1 MPIDISYKAIFKVLS
16 VFFILFIL
24 LQVVDVLVIVFM
36 SVVISSA
43 IKPVVNYMTK
53 VGLPRGLSIFFV
65 LFSFFAL
72 FGTLLFF
79 GITPIIT
86 QISNFVNN
94 FGQFLDT
101 INRNYNLQIQY
112 DKDSISKYL
121 TQFTPNIG
129 STFGNA
135 SNQIISLGRG
145 FLNGL
150 LFTLAL
156 LVLTFYQLLEENK
169 ISDFVASLFH
179 SNSGNVKNIIKRS
192 ENKLGAWFRGQLS
205 LMLFIGIITF
215 LGLSILSFFNP
226 ALAEFALPLA
236 LIAGVLEIVPVL
248 GPALALIPALFVGAT
263 ISLQFMIAVLVL
275 YLVIQQIETN
285 VVIPRVMNRAVGI
298 DPVIV
303 IIGIMVGNTLMGP
316 LGSLLSVPVMA
327 VLSVMYEEWKNN
339 SEK

>member
-1 MPIDISYKAIFKVLS
+1 MPIDISYKAIFKILG
-16 VFFILFIL
+16 VFFLLFL
-24 LQVVDVLVIVFM
+24 LFQVIDVLIIVFM
-36 SVVISSA
+36 SVVIASA
-43 IKPVVNYMTK
+43 IKPVVNYITK
-53 VGLPRGLSIFFV
+53 VGIPRGISIFVV

-79 GITPIIT
+79 GVAPIVT

-94 FGQFLDT
+94 FGHFLDT
-101 INRNYNLQIQY
+101 INANYNLQIQY
-112 DKDSISKYL
+112 DKDSITKFL
-121 TQFTPNIG
+121 TQLTPNIG
-129 STFGNA
+129 STFA
-135 SNQIISLGRG
+135 DTSNQVLSLGRG
-145 FLNGL
+145 LLNGL

-169 ISDFVASLFH
+169 ISNFVASLFH
-179 SNSGNVKNIIKRS
+179 SNSDKVKHIITQS

-205 LMLFIGIITF
+205 LMLFIGVITF
-215 LGLSILSFFNP
+215 LGLSVLSFFNP

-236 LIAGVLEIVPVL
+236 LIAGVLEIVPLL

-263 ISLQFMIAVLVL
+263 ISWQFMVAVLIV

-327 VLSVMYEEWKNN
+327 VLSVMYEEWKSN
-339 SEK
+339 SEN

>member
-1 MPIDISYKAIFKVLS
+1 MPIDISYRAIFKVLL
-16 VFFILFIL
+16 VFFLLFL
-24 LQVVDVLVIVFM
+24 LFQVIDVLIIVFM

-53 VGLPRGLSIFFV
+53 VGLPRGISIFFV
-65 LFSFFAL
+65 LFSFFA
-72 FGTLLFF
+72 FIGTLLFF
-79 GITPIIT
+79 GITPFIA

-94 FGQFLDT
+94 FGHFLDT
-101 INRNYNLQIQY
+101 INQNYNLQIQY
-112 DKDSISKYL
+112 DKDSITKYL

-135 SNQIISLGRG
+135 SNQILLLGRG
-145 FLNGL
+145 LLNGL

-169 ISDFVASLFH
+169 ISNFIASLFH
-179 SNSGNVKNIIKRS
+179 SNSDKIKHIITQS

-205 LMLFIGIITF
+205 LCTFIGVITF
-215 LGLSILSFFNP
+215 LGLSVLSFFNP
-226 ALAEFALPLA
+226 ILAEFALPLA

-263 ISLQFMIAVLVL
+263 INIQFMFAILIV

-327 VLSVMYEEWKNN
+327 VLSVMYDEWKKTFEN
-339 SEK
+339 

>member
-1 MPIDISYKAIFKVLS
+1 MPIDISYRAIFKVLL
-16 VFFILFIL
+16 VLFL
-24 LQVVDVLVIVFM
+24 LFLLFQVIDVLIIVFM

-43 IKPVVNYMTK
+43 IKPIVNYMTK

-65 LFSFFAL
+65 LFSFFAFL
-72 FGTLLFF
+72 GTLLFF
-79 GITPIIT
+79 GITPFIA

-101 INRNYNLQIQY
+101 INQNYNLQIQY
-112 DKDSISKYL
+112 DKDSITRYL
-121 TQFTPNIG
+121 TQFTPSIG

-135 SNQIISLGRG
+135 SNQILSLGKG
-145 FLNGL
+145 LLNGL

-169 ISDFVASLFH
+169 ISNFIASLFH
-179 SNSGNVKNIIKRS
+179 SNSDKIKHIITQS

-205 LMLFIGIITF
+205 LCTFIGVITF
-215 LGLSILSFFNP
+215 LGLSVVSFFNP
-226 ALAEFALPLA
+226 ILAEFALPLA

-263 ISLQFMIAVLVL
+263 INLQFMFAILIV

-327 VLSVMYEEWKNN
+327 VLSVMYEEWRKTFEN
-339 SEK
+339 